1 MLYSFFLFK
10 VNKAKKSRIENLH
23 VLAYMYSNFNLDC
36 FTEIILVIIIF
47 RVVGYALLFWL
58 DH

>member
-47 RVVGYALLFWL
+47 RVVGYALLF
-58 DH
+58 